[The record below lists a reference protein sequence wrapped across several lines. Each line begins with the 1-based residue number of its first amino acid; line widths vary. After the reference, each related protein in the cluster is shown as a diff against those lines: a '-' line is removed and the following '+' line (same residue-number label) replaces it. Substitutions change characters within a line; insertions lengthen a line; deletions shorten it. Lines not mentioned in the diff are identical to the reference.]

1 MSIDY
6 KFASKLKN
14 TYMDNETTR
23 LINDESTQ
31 KEQPTSAS
39 QTQPMK
45 SATKMSRKTN
55 PMAAGAGG
63 FVAGVAVGVGASAM
77 AGNKE
82 ENIPNLEVSEEEK
95 TEEAKAEENLAAEEH
110 VETPAPEQVILAND
124 EGIRYAQVEAN
135 NFNDAYAQARAQVGP
150 GGVFEYN
157 GKIYSTYTKEEWSE
171 MSAEERNDY
180 QARVFENASVQS
192 SSHSSTAHNS
202 VSHTEVA
209 TNVAEHHEP
218 IHADV
223 TAEMSESIPANAEMI
238 AAEPVDNEI
247 RVLGVEAVQNGYG
260 EIMNVAL
267 VECEGDQALL
277 IDVDNNGVMD
287 VLLHDD
293 NYDGEIQESEVHDIS
308 GAGLE
313 VADLLQAQ
321 AAQEGDVFYASN
333 DDMPD
338 YINDA
343 DSIMTV

>member
-1 MSIDY
+1 
-6 KFASKLKN
+6 
-14 TYMDNETTR
+14 MDNEATR
-23 LINDESTQ
+23 LINDEPAQ
-31 KEQPTSAS
+31 KEQPTSVS
-39 QTQPMK
+39 QTQPDIAQTKK
-45 SATKMSRKTN
+45 SSKTN
-55 PMAAGAGG
+55 PIAAAAGG
-63 FVAGVAVGVGASAM
+63 FVVGAAAGAATTM
-77 AGNKE
+77 AAAT
-82 ENIPNLEVSEEEK
+82 PNNEAEVSTEVQEEEK
-95 TEEAKAEENLAAEEH
+95 PEATPD
-110 VETPAPEQVILAND
+110 VTTPAEGQAILAND
-124 EGIRYAQVEAN
+124 EGIRYAHVEAE

-157 GKIYSTYTKEEWSE
+157 GKIYSTYTKEEWDE
-171 MSAEERNDY
+171 MSATERNEY
-180 QARVFENASVQS
+180 QARVFENAPELTTHAQS
-192 SSHSSTAHNS
+192 SPAHDATAHHS
-202 VSHTEVA
+202 VSHAEAASKTM
-209 TNVAEHHEP
+209 EHHEP
-218 IHADV
+218 THLEA
-223 TAEMSESIPANAEMI
+223 TAESFEPIPANAEMI

-343 DSIMTV
+343 DTIMTV